1 MTPSLFRQF
10 PLREGGAR
18 KPPRRG
24 QNCAI
29 LVRISP
35 GTRSRPDR
43 GSASPDSFLAL
54 QGRKSLTLSRRKHYD
69 FFGSM
74 TPWQS
79 E

>member
-1 MTPSLFRQF
+1 MTPSLFQPF
-10 PLREGGAR
+10 PLPEPAR
-18 KPPRRG
+18 ANRRVSAKTALSSSG
-24 QNCAI
+24 IN
-29 LVRISP
+29 P

-43 GSASPDSFLAL
+43 GSASPDSFLAPE
-54 QGRKSLTLSRRKHYD
+54 GRKSLTLSRRKHYD